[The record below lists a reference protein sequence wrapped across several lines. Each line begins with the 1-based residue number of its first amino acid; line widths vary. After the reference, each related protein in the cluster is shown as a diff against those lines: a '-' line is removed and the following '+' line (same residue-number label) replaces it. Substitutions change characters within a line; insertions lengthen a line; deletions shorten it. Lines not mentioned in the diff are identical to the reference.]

1 MIKTMIAFVF
11 AITVAGCSILPD
23 SGTTES
29 LAVNYLFSKA
39 TTAVIDQGAVTPNQ
53 VIDAVEDARQYIETG
68 ETVTVGRLY
77 DAAIERISGLD
88 PADRILVTAIL
99 DNARAR
105 LETAIDAGE
114 LDESER
120 VALLDA
126 LNWIEMSA
134 QAEL

>member
-1 MIKTMIAFVF
+1 MKTAL
-11 AITVAGCSILPD
+11 AIVTAIMLSACSLLPD
-23 SGTTES
+23 SGTSEA
-29 LAVNYLFSKA
+29 LAVNYIFSKA
-39 TTAVIDQGAVTPNQ
+39 TTAIVDRGTVTPEQ
-53 VIDAVEDARQYIETG
+53 VIGAVEDARQYIETG

-77 DAAIERISGLD
+77 DSAIERVAGLD

-114 LDESER
+114 LDESDR

-126 LNWIEMSA
+126 LSWIEMSA
-134 QAEL
+134 RAEM

>member
-1 MIKTMIAFVF
+1 MKLIIAIAT
-11 AITVAGCSILPD
+11 AIMLSACSLLPE

-39 TTAVIDQGAVTPNQ
+39 TTAVIDQGAVTPEQ
-53 VIDAVEDARQYIETG
+53 VIGAVEDARQYIETG

-77 DAAIERISGLD
+77 DAAIERIAGLD

-105 LETAIDAGE
+105 LETAIDAGD
-114 LDESER
+114 LSPDQR

-126 LNWIEMSA
+126 LILIEMSA
-134 QAEL
+134 RAEL